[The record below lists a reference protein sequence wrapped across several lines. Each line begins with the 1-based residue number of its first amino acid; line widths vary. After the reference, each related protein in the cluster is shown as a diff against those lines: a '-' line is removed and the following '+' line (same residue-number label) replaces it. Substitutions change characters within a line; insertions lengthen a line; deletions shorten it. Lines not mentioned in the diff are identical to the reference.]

1 MGNDFE
7 QIDKK
12 DTELQGHKDIELLGH
27 KNIELLRFYIG
38 KDISKI
44 DKKIQD
50 GESSL
55 LGYFIASLVDI
66 LIVLLFD
73 QGMDEFLKTLTD
85 KTLWIVLS
93 KIACVFILLGL
104 FLLVLWLVK
113 WVCNLINIR
122 STTSGKKAYK
132 VKYEQQI
139 KIDNF
144 DNIACDGLLICQH
157 YIQRYRQTDDDE
169 GYVKQFYLFEIIH
182 HLEKARVIFTE
193 IYKNRNLYIAAKEN
207 AYNPELISTY
217 RINNFIIFAKQI
229 LSFLMQEIPED
240 SGNEDLDRDMKNL
253 KGKIQK
259 WELFE

>member
-7 QIDKK
+7 PIDKN
-12 DTELQGHKDIELLGH
+12 DTELPGHKDIELLGH

-50 GESSL
+50 SESSL

-73 QGMDEFLKTLTD
+73 QGMEEFLETLTD
-85 KTLWIVLS
+85 KTLWIVLA
-93 KIACVFILLGL
+93 KIACVFV
-104 FLLVLWLVK
+104 LLVLFFLVLCVVK
-113 WVCNLINIR
+113 WVCNRINIK

-157 YIQRYRQTDDDE
+157 YIQRYRQTDDGE

-193 IYKNRNLYIAAKEN
+193 IYTNRNLYIAAKDN
-207 AYNPELISTY
+207 DFNPELISTY

-229 LSFLMQEIPED
+229 LGFLTQEIPVD
-240 SGNEDLDRDMKNL
+240 SGNEDLNRDMKNL
-253 KGKIQK
+253 KSKIQK
-259 WELFE
+259 WELLK